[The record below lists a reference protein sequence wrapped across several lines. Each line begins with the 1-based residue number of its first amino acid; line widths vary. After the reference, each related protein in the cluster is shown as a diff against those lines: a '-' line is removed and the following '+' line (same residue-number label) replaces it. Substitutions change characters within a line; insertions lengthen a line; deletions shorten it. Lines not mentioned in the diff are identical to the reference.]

1 MWMKHI
7 QGEHLLRQPNGQ
19 KLVASN
25 SFSHQRCHA
34 APSFAASCMFI
45 RKPGRAPQQVPPT
58 SALGSVPHPHLSPTW
73 HRASGSTR
81 HMGLSQT
88 ACLNYRCVHWQ
99 RALGSC
105 SSCSPRADT
114 GDCMGG
120 WRGREASCKLFLSVF
135 TAHAAQTCNWA
146 ATLCF
151 PLCFHI
157 QLLGFASQGSLQLQ
171 AGSASCT
178 QHPKFHLLWARRMP
192 VKLWVPSSSGHPPR
206 KTSSED
212 FHMQTHSHCEQHSAL
227 QSKSTSHKHHSP
239 VRVWKSLQPPGKKK
253 YYEKKSEGWINWAC
267 SCLLYISDVTKFM
280 LLHRNFFSF

>member
-1 MWMKHI
+1 MDRNWW
-7 QGEHLLRQPNGQ
+7 L
-19 KLVASN
+19 
-25 SFSHQRCHA
+25 
-34 APSFAASCMFI
+34 
-45 RKPGRAPQQVPPT
+45 PT
-58 SALGSVPHPHLSPTW
+58 LSPTKDAMLPQALLPPACSLGSQGGLRSKSPPPLLW
-73 HRASGSTR
+73 ALFLIHTSLPRGTRQHQAHGAVTDSMFELQVCALAESTR
-81 HMGLSQT
+81 EL
-88 ACLNYRCVHWQ
+88 L
-99 RALGSC
+99 LLL
-105 SSCSPRADT
+105 ADT

-135 TAHAAQTCNWA
+135 TAHVAQTCNWA
-146 ATLCF
+146 AILCF